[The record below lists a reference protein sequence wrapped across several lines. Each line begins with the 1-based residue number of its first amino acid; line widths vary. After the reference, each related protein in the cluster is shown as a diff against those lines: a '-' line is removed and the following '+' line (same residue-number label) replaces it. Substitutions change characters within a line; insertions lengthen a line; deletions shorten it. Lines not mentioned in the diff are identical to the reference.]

1 MIDSL
6 VVKHKTQDTIVA
18 LSTVPGQSAIA
29 VIRLSGPQ
37 AIAITDNIFK
47 GAVLSQVDSHTV
59 HYGKLFKDNVL
70 LDEVVVAVFK
80 NPHSYT
86 GEDVI
91 EISAH
96 GSPYIVQTILRV
108 LQEEGARMARPGEF
122 TQRAFFYGK
131 LDLSQAEAV
140 ADIIASE
147 NASQHRIAFQ
157 QMRGGYSERI
167 KTLRQELIDFAA
179 LLELELDFSEEDVE
193 FANREKLVAL
203 VHQAQQEISRLIQS
217 FKLGNVIKKGIPVA
231 IVGKPNAGKSTLLN
245 VLLQDEKAIVS
256 DIPGTT
262 RDFIEDTLQING
274 ITYRFIDTA
283 GLRETSDALENLGI
297 ERSYEKMKQAGLVL
311 VVLDIRESLDA
322 LCAQVKALSFE
333 PDQKA
338 ILVLNKSDAMD
349 NLCNAYDVE
358 EAMATLTRLP
368 VQEVS
373 AKQHRN
379 IDKLIEKIEQA
390 VQLDKL
396 STNDVV
402 VSNSRHWEAL
412 QEAHTHLVR
421 VLEGL
426 EQKISGEFIS
436 LDMRAALQ
444 ALGRITGQVS
454 NEDILS
460 SVFTRFCIGK

>member
-311 VVLDIRESLDA
+311 VVLDI
-322 LCAQVKALSFE
+322 
-333 PDQKA
+333 
-338 ILVLNKSDAMD
+338 
-349 NLCNAYDVE
+349 
-358 EAMATLTRLP
+358 
-368 VQEVS
+368 
-373 AKQHRN
+373 
-379 IDKLIEKIEQA
+379 
-390 VQLDKL
+390 
-396 STNDVV
+396 
-402 VSNSRHWEAL
+402 
-412 QEAHTHLVR
+412 
-421 VLEGL
+421 
-426 EQKISGEFIS
+426 
-436 LDMRAALQ
+436 
-444 ALGRITGQVS
+444 
-454 NEDILS
+454 
-460 SVFTRFCIGK
+460 